1 MHVVRRTALFALAS
15 ILPLL
20 ACGPRGAVDNEVA
33 ARVAYL
39 GLDRGVDRVI
49 DLGFAGFNAASS
61 ANIPEQSDVGDVSGT
76 MVVGGQVDQGA
87 SANKGMRLGVTL
99 SAYSDGP
106 VEDVE
111 VIYDGGPT
119 DLDMN
124 FKGLPNAELTGTWTG
139 TFTLSGDIEGP
150 VTLDLSFTG
159 TTEDD
164 GDGTIRRVPGS
175 IHVTGTATSD
185 YGSYPVDVML

>member
-1 MHVVRRTALFALAS
+1 MHIVRRTALFALAS

-49 DLGFAGFNAASS
+49 DLGFAGFNAANS

-76 MVVGGQVDQGA
+76 MIVGGQVDQGA

-111 VIYDGGPT
+111 VIPPSLE
-119 DLDMN
+119 DLYSH
-124 FKGLPNAELTGTWTG
+124 FSQRAR
-139 TFTLSGDIEGP
+139 S
-150 VTLDLSFTG
+150 
-159 TTEDD
+159 
-164 GDGTIRRVPGS
+164 
-175 IHVTGTATSD
+175 
-185 YGSYPVDVML
+185 